1 MADNAEMV
9 VVCGGG
15 GVWGVAWMTG
25 LAAGLSDAGVDLK
38 AANKF
43 IGTSAGSV
51 VATQLTSSLETEEL
65 FQRQVDPARQAPERL
80 PPAGSLEAMIVVLQK
95 RWASQE
101 EKLTAICDLALSAR
115 TISAAERRADIAARL
130 SLPAMGWPSAELA
143 ITAVDVAA
151 KDLCVFDAQCGVDLI
166 DAVAASC
173 AVPGVWPLAEIGERR
188 YTDGGVW
195 RTAENA
201 HLAQGAKSVL
211 ILSPLGQSGLGRED
225 RLASDIKALEAG
237 GAEVVTIYAD
247 QASLGAM
254 VPHALDPATR
264 KPAAEAGRRQAAG
277 EANRVRHL
285 FG

>member
-25 LAAGLSDAGVDLK
+25 LAAGLSNAGVDLK

-80 PPAGSLEAMIVVLQK
+80 PPAGSLEAMIAVLQK
-95 RWASQE
+95 GWASQE

-151 KDLCVFDAQCGVDLI
+151 KDLCVFDAQCGVDLV
-166 DAVAASC
+166 DAVTASC

-188 YTDGGVW
+188 HASPALSDDGGDLFL
-195 RTAENA
+195 A
-201 HLAQGAKSVL
+201 HPRS
-211 ILSPLGQSGLGRED
+211 
-225 RLASDIKALEAG
+225 
-237 GAEVVTIYAD
+237 
-247 QASLGAM
+247 
-254 VPHALDPATR
+254 HAL
-264 KPAAEAGRRQAAG
+264 Q
-277 EANRVRHL
+277 
-285 FG
+285 